1 MPTDKKYVS
10 AEQHKIFGCLGILA
24 ILALI
29 GVGSVVAFIIYLL
42 TE

>member
-1 MPTDKKYVS
+1 MIEEIKDDD
-10 AEQHKIFGCLGILA
+10 KIFGCLGVLA

-29 GVGSVVAFIIYLL
+29 GVGSVVGFIIYLL